1 LILDT
6 SHPQIAL
13 EGAAVRN
20 AAAVGGISNSMGH
33 DTFVFSENVRH
44 HAGGSKTAGST
55 DHDALQI
62 DQTIAA
68 DVMHLAVCV
77 VEHDGAI
84 DASVTPTGMTSLPA
98 NHLLFT

>member
-13 EGAAVRN
+13 EEAAVRN
-20 AAAVGGISNSMGH
+20 AAAVGGISTSMGP

-44 HAGGSKTAGST
+44 YAGGSKTAGST

-62 DQTIAA
+62 DPTIAA
-68 DVMHLAVCV
+68 DIAHLAVRV
-77 VEHDGAI
+77 IEHDGAI
-84 DASVTPTGMTSLPA
+84 DASVTPIGVTSLPED
-98 NHLLFT
+98 HLLFT